1 VGGRAQVER
10 RRIGRVK
17 GAGNNVC
24 VKDPSV
30 SQKHA
35 ELAWSGAAW
44 QLTDLGSSNG
54 TFVNGKELQEGGA
67 FACWSV
73 CRRFVVHPLS
83 AGALRLCAHRHTVPV
98 ELHDGDDVLFGEA
111 SMVKVHI
118 TAAPAPGVA
127 AGYSVEQFLTDQCD
141 ALVQRLQ
148 VCGAAGDASLAGN

>member
-1 VGGRAQVER
+1 MER

-35 ELAWSGAAW
+35 EVAWSGAAW

-67 FACWSV
+67 RWVVWCWQTACGGT
-73 CRRFVVHPLS
+73 R
-83 AGALRLCAHRHTVPV
+83 
-98 ELHDGDDVLFGEA
+98 
-111 SMVKVHI
+111 
-118 TAAPAPGVA
+118 
-127 AGYSVEQFLTDQCD
+127 
-141 ALVQRLQ
+141 
-148 VCGAAGDASLAGN
+148 